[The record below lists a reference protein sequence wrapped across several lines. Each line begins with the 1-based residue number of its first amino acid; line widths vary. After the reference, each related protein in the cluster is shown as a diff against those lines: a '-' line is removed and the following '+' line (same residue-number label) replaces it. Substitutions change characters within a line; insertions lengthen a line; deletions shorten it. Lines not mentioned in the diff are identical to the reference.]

1 MSKVTIQDLEQ
12 ALVNA
17 DAAGDDVSARLLA
30 AELNKIYSAKEPQG
44 SVITGAQKRIS
55 QAGEGITGM
64 GMRIGEM
71 LGVTSPEQLK
81 QYEARVQ
88 QERSV
93 MSPTYQSMSP
103 TGGREIAGSTM
114 VDVLGSLMGGTG
126 LKAAKNVPFIGGT
139 AETVGGALAPTTIP
153 QAAGGG
159 LLYSLTTPSES
170 GSEAASKAA
179 LGSVSGG
186 VTQFGLRQ
194 LGLAPKLEPNLTPQQ
209 QEVGRRA
216 LEQGFQLDPTQITGY
231 GGGLREGIKSR
242 FPIARE
248 AFTRLEETNQ
258 NQTNNI
264 AKNLIKIPQSADLTN
279 ESMETAFKSAL
290 NNYQVLKNVPSV
302 QGDQKFVTAINNE
315 LNRFNKIPKSQLSA
329 DDKKAIRV
337 LNEYKS
343 FGTQSI
349 SGDEAFIRSKAIGNN
364 LFQAQKSG
372 SGEAANAFK
381 TLRSAF
387 EQSIEDYLSSPA
399 NLMRTNGK
407 ATLDQFKDGRKT
419 LSNWYLIDN
428 AFNRDT
434 GNVSAAKLSRELAKK
449 PTYGT
454 TKEPIETAAQLSGA
468 FPRAFPSS
476 GTSERMSYG
485 DPLSVLFQ
493 SPVAI
498 PAYLATSQP
507 VRNIL
512 GQRYLGA
519 KPEGAIGNIYGGIA
533 KVGGIVPQ
541 TGREKIGEAI
551 RSVEQQQ
558 LMQMLQPTYGLFGQ

>member
-1 MSKVTIQDLEQ
+1 MAVTIADLEQ
-12 ALVNA
+12 ALINA
-17 DAAGDDVSARLLA
+17 DKAGDVTSARLLA
-30 AELNKIYSAKEPQG
+30 AEISKIQQSQQPQEG
-44 SVITGAQKRIS
+44 GVISGAQKRIS
-55 QAGEGITGM
+55 QAAEGVKGV
-64 GMRIGEM
+64 GLR
-71 LGVTSPEQLK
+71 LGSALGTVSPERLAE
-81 QYEARVQ
+81 YERQVGM
-88 QERSV
+88 ERSV
-93 MSPTYQSMSP
+93 MSPTYGQTTP
-103 TGGREIAGSTM
+103 TGGAEIIGSTGT
-114 VDVLGSLMGGTG
+114 DILSSLVGGG
-126 LKAAKNVPFIGGT
+126 LLKAGNLPT
-139 AETVGGALAPTTIP
+139 AAGAFLPRTVP
-153 QAAGGG
+153 QAAAGGS
-159 LLYSLTTPSES
+159 LYSLTTPSQTTEEMVTKA
-170 GSEAASKAA
+170 GVAAPVAG
-179 LGSVSGG
+179 L
-186 VTQFGLRQ
+186 TQFGLRQ
-194 LGLAPKLEPNLTPQQ
+194 IGLAPQAEPRLTQQQ

-231 GGGLREGIKSR
+231 GGGLKEGIKSR
-242 FPIARE
+242 FPMARE
-248 AFTRLEETNQ
+248 AFTRFEENNQ

-264 AKNLIKIPQSADLTN
+264 AKSLVKIPQSADLTN

-290 NNYQVLKNVPSV
+290 NNYQVLRNVPAV

-315 LNRFNKIPKSQLSA
+315 LSRLNKIPKSQLSA

-343 FGTQSI
+343 FGTQAI
-349 SGDEAFIRSKAIGNN
+349 SGDEAFVRSKAIGNN

-407 ATLDQFKDGRKT
+407 ATLDQFKNGRKT

-485 DPLSVLFQ
+485 DPFSVLFQ
-493 SPVAI
+493 APVAI

-512 GQRYLGA
+512 AQRYLGA
-519 KPEGAIGNIYGGIA
+519 APEGVLGNIYGGISTA
-533 KVGGIVPQ
+533 GGYLPQ
-541 TGREKIGEAI
+541 PARTAFGRALM
-551 RSVEQQQ
+551 SAEQQQ
-558 LMQMLQPTYGLFGQ
+558 LNQQLAPIIPGLIGQ

>member
-1 MSKVTIQDLEQ
+1 MAITLQDLER
-12 ALVNA
+12 ALLEA
-17 DAAGDDVSARLLA
+17 DKAGDTTSANLFA
-30 AELNKIYSAKEPQG
+30 NEIKKIQQSQQPQEG
-44 SVITGAQKRIS
+44 GVISGAQKRLA
-55 QAGEGITGM
+55 QAGVGLFGAGARAGEALGI
-64 GMRIGEM
+64 
-71 LGVTSPEQLK
+71 VSPEFMK
-81 QYEARVQ
+81 RYEDKIQ

-93 MSPTYQSMSP
+93 MSPDYQALTS

-114 VDVLGSLMGGTG
+114 VDVLASLMGGTG
-126 LKAAKNVPFIGGT
+126 LKAAKNVPFVGGT
-139 AETVGGALAPTTIP
+139 AEALGGALAPTTVP
-153 QAAGGG
+153 QAIGGG
-159 LLYSLTTPSES
+159 ALYSLTTPSES
-170 GSEAASKAA
+170 MSEAASKAV
-179 LGSVSGG
+179 LGGG
-186 VTQFGLRQ
+186 AGGITQFGLRQ

-209 QEVGRRA
+209 QEVARRA

-248 AFTRLEETNQ
+248 AFTRLEENNQ

-264 AKNLIKIPQSADLTN
+264 AKSLIKIPQSADLTN

-290 NNYQVLKNVPSV
+290 NNYQVLQKVPSI
-302 QGDQKFVTAINNE
+302 QGDQKFVQTVNGE
-315 LNRFNKIPKSQLSA
+315 LSRLNKIPKSQLSA

-485 DPLSVLFQ
+485 DPLSLLFQ

-519 KPEGAIGNIYGGIA
+519 KPEGLLGNIYGGISTA
-533 KVGGIVPQ
+533 GGYLPQ
-541 TGREKIGEAI
+541 PARNEFGRALM
-551 RSVEQQQ
+551 SAEQQQ
-558 LMQMLQPTYGLFGQ
+558 LMQTLQPTYGQ

>member
-1 MSKVTIQDLEQ
+1 M
-12 ALVNA
+12 
-17 DAAGDDVSARLLA
+17 
-30 AELNKIYSAKEPQG
+30 
-44 SVITGAQKRIS
+44 
-55 QAGEGITGM
+55 
-64 GMRIGEM
+64 
-71 LGVTSPEQLK
+71 
-81 QYEARVQ
+81 
-88 QERSV
+88 
-93 MSPTYQSMSP
+93 
-103 TGGREIAGSTM
+103 
-114 VDVLGSLMGGTG
+114 
-126 LKAAKNVPFIGGT
+126 
-139 AETVGGALAPTTIP
+139 
-153 QAAGGG
+153 
-159 LLYSLTTPSES
+159 
-170 GSEAASKAA
+170 SEAASKAV
-179 LGSVSGG
+179 LGGGTGG

-209 QEVGRRA
+209 QEVARRA

-231 GGGLREGIKSR
+231 GGGLKEGIKSR

-248 AFTRLEETNQ
+248 AFTRFEENNQ

-290 NNYQVLKNVPSV
+290 NNYQVLQKVPSI
-302 QGDQKFVTAINNE
+302 QGDQKFVQTVNGE
-315 LNRFNKIPKSQLSA
+315 LSRLNKIPKSQLSS

-485 DPLSVLFQ
+485 DPLSLLFQ

-519 KPEGAIGNIYGGIA
+519 KPEGIMGNIYGGIS

-558 LMQMLQPTYGLFGQ
+558 LMQMLQPTYGQ

>member
-1 MSKVTIQDLEQ
+1 MAVTIKDLEQ
-12 ALVNA
+12 ALINA
-17 DAAGDDVSARLLA
+17 DAAGDTVSARLLA
-30 AELNKIYSAKEPQG
+30 AEISKISAAKEPQG
-44 SVITGAQKRIS
+44 SIVSGAQKRLS
-55 QAGEGITGM
+55 QASVGLGGNVL
-64 GMRIGEM
+64 RSGEM
-71 LGVTSPEQLK
+71 VGLVSPETIN
-81 QYEARVQ
+81 QYDARLQ

-93 MSPTYQSMSP
+93 MSPEYQALTP
-103 TGGREIAGSTM
+103 TGGREITGSTI
-114 VDVLGSLMGGTG
+114 VDILGSALGGAG
-126 LKAAKNVPFIGGT
+126 FKAAKNVPFVGGS
-139 AETVGGALAPTTIP
+139 AEALGGALAPTTIP

-159 LLYSLTTPSES
+159 ALYSLTTPSES

-179 LGSVSGG
+179 LGAGAGG
-186 VTQFGLRQ
+186 ITQFGLRQ
-194 LGLAPKLEPNLTPQQ
+194 LGLAPRIEPNLTAQQ
-209 QEVGRRA
+209 QEVARRA

-231 GGGLREGIKSR
+231 FGGLKEGIKSR

-248 AFTRLEETNQ
+248 AFTRLEENNQ

-264 AKNLIKIPQSADLTN
+264 AKNLIKLAPTENLTN
-279 ESMETAFKSAL
+279 ESMEVAFKNAL
-290 NNYQVLKNVPSV
+290 NNYQVLKSVPAV
-302 QGDQKFVTAINNE
+302 QGDQKFVTAINTE
-315 LNRFNKIPKSQLSA
+315 LARLNKIPKSQLSA

-337 LNEYKS
+337 LNEYKG

-434 GNVSAAKLSRELAKK
+434 GNVSAAKLSRELAKN
-449 PTYGT
+449 PNYGK

-485 DPLSVLFQ
+485 DPFSVLFQ

-519 KPEGAIGNIYGGIA
+519 KPEGLLGNIYGGISTA
-533 KVGGIVPQ
+533 GGYLPQ
-541 TGREKIGEAI
+541 PARNTFGRALM
-551 RSVEQQQ
+551 SAEQQQ
-558 LMQMLQPTYGLFGQ
+558 LMQALQPTYGQ

>member
-1 MSKVTIQDLEQ
+1 MAITLQDLER
-12 ALVNA
+12 ALLEA
-17 DAAGDDVSARLLA
+17 DKAGDTTSANLFA
-30 AELNKIYSAKEPQG
+30 NEIKKIQQSQQPQEG
-44 SVITGAQKRIS
+44 GVISGAQKRLA
-55 QAGEGITGM
+55 QAGVGLFGAGARAGEALGI
-64 GMRIGEM
+64 
-71 LGVTSPEQLK
+71 VSPEFMK
-81 QYEARVQ
+81 RYEDKIQ

-93 MSPTYQSMSP
+93 MSPDYQALTP

-114 VDVLGSLMGGTG
+114 VDVIASLMGGTG
-126 LKAAKNVPFIGGT
+126 LKAAKNVPFVGGT
-139 AETVGGALAPTTIP
+139 AEALGGALVPTTVP
-153 QAAGGG
+153 QAIGGG
-159 LLYSLTTPSES
+159 ALYSLTTPSES
-170 GSEAASKAA
+170 MSEAASKAV
-179 LGSVSGG
+179 LGGG
-186 VTQFGLRQ
+186 AGGITQFGLRQ

-209 QEVGRRA
+209 QEVARRA

-248 AFTRLEETNQ
+248 AFTRLEENNQ

-264 AKNLIKIPQSADLTN
+264 AKSLIKIPQSADLTN

-290 NNYQVLKNVPSV
+290 NNYQVLQKVPSI
-302 QGDQKFVTAINNE
+302 QGDQKFVQTVNGE
-315 LNRFNKIPKSQLSA
+315 LSRLNKIPKSQLSA

-485 DPLSVLFQ
+485 DPLSLLFQ

-519 KPEGAIGNIYGGIA
+519 KPEGLLGNIYGGISTA
-533 KVGGIVPQ
+533 GGYLPQ
-541 TGREKIGEAI
+541 PARNEFGRALM
-551 RSVEQQQ
+551 SAEQQQ
-558 LMQMLQPTYGLFGQ
+558 LMQTLQPTYGQ

>member
-1 MSKVTIQDLEQ
+1 MDITIKDLER
-12 ALVNA
+12 ALLEA
-17 DAAGDDVSARLLA
+17 DKAGDTTSANLFA
-30 AELNKIYSAKEPQG
+30 NEIKKIQQSQQPQEG
-44 SVITGAQKRIS
+44 GVISGAQKRLAQVGIGLFGAGAR
-55 QAGEGITGM
+55 AGEALGI
-64 GMRIGEM
+64 
-71 LGVTSPEQLK
+71 VSPEFMK
-81 QYEARVQ
+81 KYEDKMQ

-93 MSPTYQSMSP
+93 MSPNYQAFTP
-103 TGGREIAGSTM
+103 TGGKEITGSTIA
-114 VDVLGSLMGGTG
+114 DILGSALGGAG
-126 LKAAKNVPFIGGT
+126 FKAAKELPF
-139 AETVGGALAPTTIP
+139 VGGASNTLGNLLAPTTVP

-159 LLYSLTTPSES
+159 ALYSLTTPSES

-179 LGSVSGG
+179 LGSVFGG
-186 VTQFGLRQ
+186 GSQFLLRQ
-194 LGLAPKLEPNLTPQQ
+194 LGLAPKIEPNLTQQQ
-209 QEVGRRA
+209 QEVARRA

-231 GGGLREGIKSR
+231 GGGLKEGIKSR

-248 AFTRLEETNQ
+248 AFTRLEENNQ

-264 AKNLIKIPQSADLTN
+264 AKNLIKIPQAADLTN
-279 ESMETAFKSAL
+279 ESMETAFNSAL
-290 NNYQVLKNVPSV
+290 NNYQVLKSVPAV

-315 LNRFNKIPKSQLSA
+315 LSRLNKIPKPQLSS

-337 LNEYKS
+337 LKEYKN
-343 FGTQSI
+343 FGTQAI
-349 SGDEAFIRSKAIGNN
+349 SGEEAFIRSKAIGNN

-419 LSNWYLIDN
+419 LSNWYLIDK
-428 AFNRDT
+428 AFNPDT

-468 FPRAFPSS
+468 FPKAFPSS
-476 GTSERMSYG
+476 GTSEREAYSNIISM
-485 DPLSVLFQ
+485 LTQ
-493 SPVAI
+493 APVAI

-519 KPEGAIGNIYGGIA
+519 KPEGLLGNIYGGISTA
-533 KVGGIVPQ
+533 GGYLPQ
-541 TGREKIGEAI
+541 PARNAFGKALM
-551 RSVEQQQ
+551 SAEQQQ
-558 LMQMLQPTYGLFGQ
+558 LMQTLQPTYGQ

>member
-1 MSKVTIQDLEQ
+1 MAITLQDLER
-12 ALVNA
+12 ALLEA
-17 DAAGDDVSARLLA
+17 DKAGDTTSANLFA
-30 AELNKIYSAKEPQG
+30 NEIKKIQQSQQPQEG
-44 SVITGAQKRIS
+44 GVISGAQKRIS

-71 LGVTSPEQLK
+71 LGFTSPEQMK
-81 QYEARVQ
+81 EYEARVQ

-103 TGGREIAGSTM
+103 TGGREITGSTI
-114 VDVLGSLMGGTG
+114 VDVLGSLLGGAG
-126 LKAAKNVPFIGGT
+126 FKAAKNVPFVGGT
-139 AETVGGALAPTTIP
+139 SEALGGALAPTTVP
-153 QAAGGG
+153 QAIGGG
-159 LLYSLTTPSES
+159 ALYSLTTPSES
-170 GSEAASKAA
+170 MSEAASKAV
-179 LGSVSGG
+179 LGGGTGG

-209 QEVGRRA
+209 QEIARRA

-231 GGGLREGIKSR
+231 FGGLKEGIKSR

-248 AFTRLEETNQ
+248 AFTRLEENNQ

-264 AKNLIKIPQSADLTN
+264 AKNLIKIPQAADLTN

-290 NNYQVLKNVPSV
+290 NNYQVLKSVPAV

-315 LNRFNKIPKSQLSA
+315 LSKLNKIPKSQLSA

-343 FGTQSI
+343 FGNQAI

-364 LFQAQKSG
+364 IFQAQKSG

-419 LSNWYLIDN
+419 LSNWYLIDS

-434 GNVSAAKLSRELAKK
+434 GNVSAAKLSRELAKN
-449 PTYGT
+449 PNYGK

-468 FPRAFPSS
+468 FPKAFPSS

-485 DPLSVLFQ
+485 DPLSLLFQ

-519 KPEGAIGNIYGGIA
+519 KPEGLLGNIYGGISTA
-533 KVGGIVPQ
+533 GGYLPQ
-541 TGREKIGEAI
+541 PARNAFGRALM
-551 RSVEQQQ
+551 SAEQQQ
-558 LMQMLQPTYGLFGQ
+558 LMQTLQPTYGQ

>member
-1 MSKVTIQDLEQ
+1 MSVSIKDLEQ
-12 ALVNA
+12 ALINA
-17 DAAGDDVSARLLA
+17 DKAGDVTSARLLA
-30 AELNKIYSAKEPQG
+30 AEISKIQQSQQPQEG
-44 SVITGAQKRIS
+44 GVISGAQKRIS
-55 QAGEGITGM
+55 QAAEGVKGV
-64 GMRIGEM
+64 GLR
-71 LGVTSPEQLK
+71 LGSALGTVSPERLAE
-81 QYEARVQ
+81 YERQVGKEQ
-88 QERSV
+88 SV
-93 MSPTYQSMSP
+93 MSPTYGQTTP
-103 TGGREIAGSTM
+103 TGAAEITGATGL
-114 VDVLGSLMGGTG
+114 DVLTSLLGGAG
-126 LKAAKNVPFIGGT
+126 LKAANLPT
-139 AETVGGALAPTTIP
+139 AAGMFLPRTVP
-153 QAAGGG
+153 QAAAGGS
-159 LLYSLTTPSES
+159 LYSLTTPSQTTQEMVTKA
-170 GSEAASKAA
+170 GVAAPVAG
-179 LGSVSGG
+179 L
-186 VTQFGLRQ
+186 TQFGLRQ
-194 LGLAPKLEPNLTPQQ
+194 VGLAPQAEPRLTPQQ

-231 GGGLREGIKSR
+231 GGGLKEGIKSR
-242 FPIARE
+242 FPMARE
-248 AFTRLEETNQ
+248 AFTRFEENNQ

-264 AKNLIKIPQSADLTN
+264 AKSLVKIPQSADLTN

-290 NNYQVLKNVPSV
+290 NNYQVLRNVPAV

-315 LNRFNKIPKSQLSA
+315 LSRLNKIPKSQLSA

-343 FGTQSI
+343 FGTQAI

-407 ATLDQFKDGRKT
+407 ATLDQFKNGRKT

-485 DPLSVLFQ
+485 DPFSVLFQ
-493 SPVAI
+493 APVAI

-512 GQRYLGA
+512 AQRYLGA
-519 KPEGAIGNIYGGIA
+519 APEGVLGNIYGGISTA
-533 KVGGIVPQ
+533 GGYLPQ
-541 TGREKIGEAI
+541 PARNAFGRALM
-551 RSVEQQQ
+551 SAEQQQ
-558 LMQMLQPTYGLFGQ
+558 LNQQLAPIIPGLIGQ

>member
-1 MSKVTIQDLEQ
+1 MAITLKDLER
-12 ALVNA
+12 ALLEA
-17 DAAGDDVSARLLA
+17 DKAGDTTSANLFA
-30 AELNKIYSAKEPQG
+30 NEIKKIQQSQQPQEG
-44 SVITGAQKRIS
+44 GVISGAQKRIS

-81 QYEARVQ
+81 QYESRVQ

-114 VDVLGSLMGGTG
+114 VDVLASLMGGTG
-126 LKAAKNVPFIGGT
+126 LKAAKNVPFVGGT
-139 AETVGGALAPTTIP
+139 AEALGGALAPTTVP
-153 QAAGGG
+153 QAIGGG
-159 LLYSLTTPSES
+159 ALYSLTTPSES
-170 GSEAASKAA
+170 MSEAASKAV
-179 LGSVSGG
+179 LGGGTGG

-209 QEVGRRA
+209 QEVARRA

-231 GGGLREGIKSR
+231 GGGLKEGIKSR

-248 AFTRLEETNQ
+248 AFTRFEENNQ

-264 AKNLIKIPQSADLTN
+264 AKSLIKLAPTENLTN

-290 NNYQVLKNVPSV
+290 NNYQVLKKVPSI
-302 QGDQKFVTAINNE
+302 QGDQKFVQTVNGE
-315 LNRFNKIPKSQLSA
+315 LSRLNKIPKSQLSA

-485 DPLSVLFQ
+485 DPLSLLFQ

-519 KPEGAIGNIYGGIA
+519 KPEGLLGNIYGGISTA
-533 KVGGIVPQ
+533 GGYLPQ
-541 TGREKIGEAI
+541 PARNEFGRALM
-551 RSVEQQQ
+551 SAEQQQ
-558 LMQMLQPTYGLFGQ
+558 LMQTLQPTYGQ

>member
-1 MSKVTIQDLEQ
+1 MAITLQDLER
-12 ALVNA
+12 ALLEA
-17 DAAGDDVSARLLA
+17 DKAGDTTSANLFANEIR
-30 AELNKIYSAKEPQG
+30 KIQQSQQPQEG
-44 SVITGAQKRIS
+44 GVISGAQKRIS

-71 LGVTSPEQLK
+71 LGFTSPEQMK
-81 QYEARVQ
+81 QYESRVQ

-114 VDVLGSLMGGTG
+114 VDVLASLMGGTG
-126 LKAAKNVPFIGGT
+126 LKAAKNIPFVGGT
-139 AETVGGALAPTTIP
+139 AEALGGALAPTTVP
-153 QAAGGG
+153 QAIGGG
-159 LLYSLTTPSES
+159 ALYSLTTPSES
-170 GSEAASKAA
+170 MSEAASKAA
-179 LGSVSGG
+179 LGGGTGG

-209 QEVGRRA
+209 QEVARRA

-231 GGGLREGIKSR
+231 GGGLKEGIKSR

-248 AFTRLEETNQ
+248 AFTRLEENNQ

-264 AKNLIKIPQSADLTN
+264 AKSLIKLAPTENLTN

-290 NNYQVLKNVPSV
+290 NNYQVLKKVPAV

-315 LNRFNKIPKSQLSA
+315 LSRLNKIPKPQLSN

-337 LNEYKS
+337 LNEYKN
-343 FGTQSI
+343 FGNQAI
-349 SGDEAFIRSKAIGNN
+349 SGEEAFIRSKAIGNN

-419 LSNWYLIDN
+419 LSNWYLIDK
-428 AFNRDT
+428 AFNPDT
-434 GNVSAAKLSRELAKK
+434 GNVSASKLSRELAKK

-485 DPLSVLFQ
+485 DPLSLLFQ

-519 KPEGAIGNIYGGIA
+519 KPEGLLGNIYGGISTA
-533 KVGGIVPQ
+533 GGYLPQ
-541 TGREKIGEAI
+541 PARNEFGRALM
-551 RSVEQQQ
+551 SAEQQQ
-558 LMQMLQPTYGLFGQ
+558 LMQTLQPTYGQ

>member
-1 MSKVTIQDLEQ
+1 MGVTIKDLEQ
-12 ALVNA
+12 ALISA
-17 DAAGDDVSARLLA
+17 DAAGDTVSARLLA
-30 AELNKIYSAKEPQG
+30 AEISKISAPKEPQG
-44 SVITGAQKRIS
+44 SIVSGAQKRLS
-55 QAGEGITGM
+55 QAAVGLGGNVL
-64 GMRIGEM
+64 RSGEM
-71 LGVTSPEQLK
+71 VGLVSPETMK
-81 QYEARVQ
+81 QYDTRLQ
-88 QERSV
+88 DERSV
-93 MSPTYQSMSP
+93 MSPEYQALSP
-103 TGGREIAGSTM
+103 TGGREITGSTI
-114 VDVLGSLMGGTG
+114 VDVLGSALGGAG
-126 LKAAKNVPFIGGT
+126 FKAAKNLPFVGGT
-139 AETVGGALAPTTIP
+139 SNTIGNLLAPTTIP

-159 LLYSLTTPSES
+159 ALYSLTTPSES
-170 GSEAASKAA
+170 TSEAASKAA
-179 LGSVSGG
+179 LGSVFGG
-186 VTQFGLRQ
+186 GSQFGLRQ
-194 LGLAPKLEPNLTPQQ
+194 LGLAPKIEPNLTAQQ

-231 GGGLREGIKSR
+231 GGGLKEGIKSR

-248 AFTRLEETNQ
+248 AFTRLEENNQ

-264 AKNLIKIPQSADLTN
+264 AKNLIKLAPTENLTN
-279 ESMETAFKSAL
+279 ESMEVAFKNAL
-290 NNYQVLKNVPSV
+290 SNYKVLQKVPSI
-302 QGDQKFVTAINNE
+302 QGDQQFVQTINTE
-315 LNRFNKIPKSQLSA
+315 LARLNKIPKSQLSA

-349 SGDEAFIRSKAIGNN
+349 SGDEAFVRSKAIGNN

-434 GNVSAAKLSRELAKK
+434 GNVSAAKLSRELAKN
-449 PTYGT
+449 PNYGT

-519 KPEGAIGNIYGGIA
+519 KPEGLLGNIYGGISTA
-533 KVGGIVPQ
+533 GGYLPQ
-541 TGREKIGEAI
+541 PARNTFGRALM
-551 RSVEQQQ
+551 SAEQQQ
-558 LMQMLQPTYGLFGQ
+558 LMQALQPTYGQ

>member
-1 MSKVTIQDLEQ
+1 MAITVKDLER
-12 ALVNA
+12 ALLEA
-17 DAAGDDVSARLLA
+17 DKAGDTTSANLFA
-30 AELNKIYSAKEPQG
+30 NEIKKIQQSQQPQEG
-44 SVITGAQKRIS
+44 SVISGAQKRIS
-55 QAGEGITGM
+55 QAAEGVKGVGLRLGSALGTVSPDRLAEYERQVGM
-64 GMRIGEM
+64 
-71 LGVTSPEQLK
+71 
-81 QYEARVQ
+81 
-88 QERSV
+88 ERSV
-93 MSPTYQSMSP
+93 MSPTYGQTTP
-103 TGGREIAGSTM
+103 TGGAEIIGSTAT
-114 VDVLGSLMGGTG
+114 DILSSLVGGG
-126 LKAAKNVPFIGGT
+126 LLKAGGLPG
-139 AETVGGALAPTTIP
+139 AAGAFLPRTVP
-153 QAAGGG
+153 QAAAGGS
-159 LLYSLTTPSES
+159 LYSLTTPSQTTEEMFTKA
-170 GSEAASKAA
+170 GVAAPVAG
-179 LGSVSGG
+179 L
-186 VTQFGLRQ
+186 TQFGLRQ
-194 LGLAPKLEPNLTPQQ
+194 VGLAPKVEPNLTPQQ

-231 GGGLREGIKSR
+231 GGGLKEGIKSR
-242 FPIARE
+242 FPMARE
-248 AFTRLEETNQ
+248 AFTRFEENNQ

-264 AKNLIKIPQSADLTN
+264 AKSLIKLAPTENLTN

-290 NNYQVLKNVPSV
+290 NNYKVLQKVPSI
-302 QGDQKFVTAINNE
+302 QGDQKFIQTVDKE
-315 LNRFNKIPKSQLSA
+315 LVRLNRIPKSQLSA

-337 LNEYKS
+337 LKEYKS
-343 FGTQSI
+343 FGNQAI

-419 LSNWYLIDN
+419 LSNWYLIDK
-428 AFNRDT
+428 AFNPDT
-434 GNVSAAKLSRELAKK
+434 GNVSASKLSRELAKK

-498 PAYLATSQP
+498 PSYLATSQP

-519 KPEGAIGNIYGGIA
+519 KPEGLIGNIYGGISTA
-533 KVGGIVPQ
+533 GSYLPQ
-541 TGREKIGEAI
+541 PARTAFGRALM
-551 RSVEQQQ
+551 SAEQQQ
-558 LMQMLQPTYGLFGQ
+558 LMQTLQPTYGQ

>member
-1 MSKVTIQDLEQ
+1 MAVTIQDLEQ
-12 ALVNA
+12 ALISA
-17 DAAGDDVSARLLA
+17 DAAGDTVSATLLA
-30 AELNKIYSAKEPQG
+30 NEISKISSAKESQG
-44 SVITGAQKRIS
+44 SILTGAQKRLS
-55 QAGEGITGM
+55 QAGLGISGV

-71 LGVTSPEQLK
+71 LGVTPSEEMR
-81 QYEARVQ
+81 QYETTVQ

-93 MSPTYQSMSP
+93 MSPTFQSTSP
-103 TGGREIAGSTM
+103 TGGREITGSTI
-114 VDVLGSLMGGTG
+114 VDVLGSLLGGSA
-126 LKAAKNVPFIGGT
+126 LKAGRNLPFVGGS
-139 AETVGGALAPTTIP
+139 AEALGGALAPTTIP
-153 QAAGGG
+153 QAAAGGS
-159 LLYSLTTPSES
+159 LYSLTTPSES
-170 GSEAASKAA
+170 TSEAASKAV
-179 LGSVSGG
+179 LGAGASGI
-186 VTQFGLRQ
+186 TQFGLRQ
-194 LGLAPKLEPNLTPQQ
+194 LGLAPKLDPNLTPQQ

-231 GGGLREGIKSR
+231 GTGLKEGIKSR

-258 NQTNNI
+258 SQTNNI
-264 AKNLIKIPQSADLTN
+264 AKSLIKIPQQADLTN

-290 NNYQVLKNVPSV
+290 NNYKVLQSVPSI
-302 QGDQKFVTAINNE
+302 QGDQKFVQVVNNE
-315 LNRFNKIPKSQLSA
+315 LSKLNKIPKSQLSS
-329 DDKKAIRV
+329 DDKRAIRV

-343 FGTQSI
+343 FGNQSI

-434 GNVSAAKLSRELAKK
+434 GNVSAAKLSRELSKK
-449 PTYGT
+449 PSYGT
-454 TKEPIETAAQLSGA
+454 TKDPIETAAQLSGA

-498 PAYLATSQP
+498 PSYMATSQP

-512 GQRYLGA
+512 AQKYLGA
-519 KPEGAIGNIYGGIA
+519 KPEGTIGNIYGGIA

-541 TGREKIGEAI
+541 TGREKIGNAI
-551 RSVEQQQ
+551 RSAEQQQ
-558 LMQMLQPTYGLFGQ
+558 LMQMLQPTYGLLGQ

>member
-1 MSKVTIQDLEQ
+1 MAVTIQDLEQ
-12 ALVNA
+12 ALIAA
-17 DAAGDDVSARLLA
+17 DAAGDTVSATLLA
-30 AELNKIYSAKEPQG
+30 NEISKISAAKEPQG
-44 SVITGAQKRIS
+44 SVITGAQKRLS

-71 LGVTSPEQLK
+71 LGVTSPEQMK

-93 MSPTYQSMSP
+93 MSPDYQSMSP
-103 TGGREIAGSTM
+103 TGGREITGSTI
-114 VDVLGSLMGGTG
+114 VDVLGSMLGGAG
-126 LKAAKNVPFIGGT
+126 FKAAKNVPFIGGT
-139 AETVGGALAPTTIP
+139 AESIGGALAPTTIP
-153 QAAGGG
+153 QAAAGGA
-159 LLYSLTTPSES
+159 LYSLTTPSES

-179 LGSVSGG
+179 LGASAGG
-186 VTQFGLRQ
+186 ITQFGLRQ
-194 LGLAPKLEPNLTPQQ
+194 FGLAPKLDPNLTPQQ

-231 GGGLREGIKSR
+231 GTGLKEGIKSR

-264 AKNLIKIPQSADLTN
+264 AKSLIKIPQAADLTN
-279 ESMETAFKSAL
+279 ESMEVAFKSAL
-290 NNYQVLKNVPSV
+290 NNYKVLQSVPSI
-302 QGDQKFVTAINNE
+302 QGDQKFVQVVNNE
-315 LNRFNKIPKSQLSA
+315 LAKLNKIPKSQLSA
-329 DDKKAIRV
+329 DDKRAIRV

-343 FGTQSI
+343 FGNQAI

-434 GNVSAAKLSRELAKK
+434 GNVSAAKLSRELSKK

-485 DPLSVLFQ
+485 DPLALLMQTPIAVPS
-493 SPVAI
+493 
-498 PAYLATSQP
+498 YMATSQP

-512 GQRYLGA
+512 AQRYLGA
-519 KPEGAIGNIYGGIA
+519 KPEGTIGNIYGGIA
-533 KVGGIVPQ
+533 KVGGFIPQ
-541 TGREKIGEAI
+541 TGRTKIGDAI

-558 LMQMLQPTYGLFGQ
+558 LMQMLQPTYGLLGQ